1 METAS
6 LIMFWATV
14 LSPIVG
20 VIAIIVA
27 LIIAHGTS
35 KDVKSQIEAINKQMD
50 IFIAAQNPNMME
62 MKRQYEEQ
70 LAQLN
75 YQVQEAEDDLNTVH
89 YPFFG
94 RGGIRGED
102 LIAIQETKERQRKLL
117 SLIEERKKIETHL
130 SSINTYLEKVSE

>member
-1 METAS
+1 MEIS
-6 LIMFWATV
+6 NMIMFWATV

-27 LIIAHGTS
+27 LIIAHGSS

-94 RGGIRGED
+94 RGARID
-102 LIAIQETKERQRKLL
+102 DIIAIQETKERQRKL
-117 SLIEERKKIETHL
+117 SNLIDKRNEVKTHL